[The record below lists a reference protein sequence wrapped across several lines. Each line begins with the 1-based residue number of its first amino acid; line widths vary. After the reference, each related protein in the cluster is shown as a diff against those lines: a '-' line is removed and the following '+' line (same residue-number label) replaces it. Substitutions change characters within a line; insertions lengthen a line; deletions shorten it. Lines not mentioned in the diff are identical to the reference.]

1 MCWWCG
7 DPDCEDGKKCRNART
22 RNSLL
27 NSNTFR
33 GAVRRIER
41 ATDRKVAYSPGTPW
55 DGRRPAFAPGVRES
69 VMGGSGG
76 TGGVTCQLCNTAI
89 NDTCGHADHKIPWRE
104 YTMQSAQKAMQ
115 EHGKNWTGGAI
126 PEDFVR
132 VMSSDPSNLQPAHAR
147 CNESKSDSMPGLS
160 AGGSRRERQ
169 AAEKQEAE
177 RSEKAEEQR
186 RLQQRRE
193 REERAARRNGGRDR
207 WRGGPGPDSKEDRK
221 RTRLWAKSR
230 LTFFPQS
237 V

>member
-1 MCWWCG
+1 MYWWCG
-7 DPDCEDGKKCRNART
+7 DPDCEDGEKCRNART

-104 YTMQSAQKAMQ
+104 YTMQSATPCPACRRAAPAGSARRRRSRRPNARKRPKSSAGCNSGGKGRNGPRGGTAAGTDGRAAPAPIVKRIGKGPGFGQKA
-115 EHGKNWTGGAI
+115 
-126 PEDFVR
+126 D
-132 VMSSDPSNLQPAHAR
+132 
-147 CNESKSDSMPGLS
+147 
-160 AGGSRRERQ
+160 
-169 AAEKQEAE
+169 
-177 RSEKAEEQR
+177 
-186 RLQQRRE
+186 
-193 REERAARRNGGRDR
+193 
-207 WRGGPGPDSKEDRK
+207 
-221 RTRLWAKSR
+221 
-230 LTFFPQS
+230 
-237 V
+237 

>member
-1 MCWWCG
+1 
-7 DPDCEDGKKCRNART
+7 
-22 RNSLL
+22 
-27 NSNTFR
+27 
-33 GAVRRIER
+33 
-41 ATDRKVAYSPGTPW
+41 
-55 DGRRPAFAPGVRES
+55 
-69 VMGGSGG
+69 
-76 TGGVTCQLCNTAI
+76 
-89 NDTCGHADHKIPWRE
+89 
-104 YTMQSAQKAMQ
+104 
-115 EHGKNWTGGAI
+115 
-126 PEDFVR
+126 
-132 VMSSDPSNLQPAHAR
+132 
-147 CNESKSDSMPGLS
+147 MPGLS